1 MLSLYQD
8 KGYKM
13 SVYQESKNKTK
24 RQLEK
29 VMKAYN
35 NVYIIALENHNEIS
49 RIKKTIWYKIGDFFG
64 FM

>member
-1 MLSLYQD
+1 
-8 KGYKM
+8 M